1 MLTQE
6 EWNKISIQASSIY
19 NQLELEIIEEIA
31 KRIANVGY
39 ANTVVKNDIKIA
51 QEMRN
56 IISRHNKFGSTIQQ
70 YFSSSNSRNI

>member
-6 EWNKISIQASSIY
+6 EWDKISNQVSSIY

-39 ANTVVKNDIKIA
+39 ANTVAKNDIKIA
-51 QEMRN
+51 QEMRDTV
-56 IISRHNKFGSTIQQ
+56 SRYNTLSSTI
-70 YFSSSNSRNI
+70 